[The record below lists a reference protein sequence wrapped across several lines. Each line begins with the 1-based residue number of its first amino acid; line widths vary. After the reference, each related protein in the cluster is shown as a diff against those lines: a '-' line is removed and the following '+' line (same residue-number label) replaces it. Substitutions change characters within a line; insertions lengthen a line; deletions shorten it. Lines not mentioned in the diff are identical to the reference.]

1 MDLIFASHNEH
12 KLIEISK
19 VLPSEITISNLQNS
33 SIKDIPETGKTLT
46 ENALIKARFVYEKTG
61 KNCFA
66 DDTGL
71 VVEALNGEPGVY
83 SARYAGEPKNDQNNV
98 NKLLENLKGIQNR
111 KASFKTVIAL
121 ILESKE
127 YLFEGEV
134 QGEIITEFRGENGF
148 GYDPIFQPL
157 GYDKTFAELTLDE
170 KKFISHRSIA
180 VGKMIDFLSNYNH

>member
-1 MDLIFASHNEH
+1 MNLIFASHNEH
-12 KLIEISK
+12 KLIEISN
-19 VLPSEITISNLQNS
+19 VLPSTITISNLKNS
-33 SIKDIPETGKTLT
+33 SIKEIPETGKTLT
-46 ENALIKARFVYEKTG
+46 ENALIKARYVYESTG

-98 NKLLENLKGIQNR
+98 KKLLENLKGVTNR

-121 ILESKE
+121 IIDSKE
-127 YLFEGEV
+127 YLFEGEIK
-134 QGEIITEFRGENGF
+134 GEILCDLRGLNGF

-157 GYDKTFAELTLDE
+157 GYEKSFAELTLDE
-170 KKFISHRSIA
+170 KKQISHRSIA
-180 VGKMIDFLSNYNH
+180 VSKMIDFLSNIEH